1 MAVVG
6 PLLRNPVVRRDG
18 TAYSRALASPQ
29 TYELRPTRDGWL
41 VVVDEKLLT
50 CCKTL
55 PEANLALIR
64 AHARHISA
72 RIG

>member
-1 MAVVG
+1 VAVVG

-18 TAYSRALASPQ
+18 TEYSRALAFPH
-29 TYELRPTRDGWL
+29 TYELRPSPDGWL

-50 CCKTL
+50 YYKTL